1 MKSEVDKQETDI
13 MKSPSQYFAYVS
25 TDIGID
31 GSVTVEGLQYLVDN
45 FESAIYLCVDDDAG
59 ADTG

>member
-1 MKSEVDKQETDI
+1 MKSVVDADE
-13 MKSPSQYFAYVS
+13 KSPSRYFAYVS
-25 TDIGID
+25 ADIGID
-31 GSVTVEGLQYLVDN
+31 GSVTTEGLQYLVDN